1 MAKMMK
7 MQVSGKS
14 EGMKTYV
21 KAGKHEIVV
30 DEAEQMGGDNAG
42 ANPLQYLLT
51 ALTGCT
57 NAVAHMAAKEIDFD
71 LQELSIKA
79 SGEFDPRG
87 FMGDPEV
94 RSHFQTATLTVEV
107 KTSESEE
114 SLNELKEMVSSRCPV
129 YSTFIAAD
137 IEMND
142 TWTIV

>member
-21 KAGKHEIVV
+21 KVGKHEIVV
-30 DEAEQMGGDNAG
+30 DEAEQMGGDNEG

-57 NAVAHMAAKEIDFD
+57 NAVAHMAAKEIYFD

-79 SGEFDPRG
+79 SCEFDPRG
-87 FMGDPEV
+87 FMCDPEV
-94 RSHFQTATLTVEV
+94 RSHFQTATLTVDV
-107 KTSESEE
+107 KTSDSEE
-114 SLNELKEMVSSRCPV
+114 RLTELKEMATSRCPV

>member
-7 MQVSGKS
+7 MQVTDKS
-14 EGMKTYV
+14 EGMKKYV
-21 KAGKHEIVV
+21 KQEQHEIDV
-30 DEAEQMGGDNAG
+30 DESEQMGGDNAC
-42 ANPLQYLLT
+42 ANPLQYLLS

-114 SLNELKEMVSSRCPV
+114 RLNELKEMVTSRCPV

>member
-1 MAKMMK
+1 MAKIMK

-14 EGMKTYV
+14 EGKMTIV
-21 KAGKHEIVV
+21 KAGIDEIIV
-30 DEAEQMGGDNAG
+30 DEAEQMGGEKEDD
-42 ANPLQYLLT
+42 NPLQYLLT

-94 RSHFQTATLTVEV
+94 RSHFQTATLTVDV

-114 SLNELKEMVSSRCPV
+114 RLTELKEMVTSRCPV